1 MSLTMRALVL
11 CMFFSSIAVVAAENE
26 TVTELQHRA
35 GHGDVKAQAEL
46 CGKYTVTGDAE
57 PPDTATAV
65 KWCRNAAEEGY
76 AEGQF
81 GLGVLV
87 FLGQGMPQDNAEAV
101 KWYRRAAQQGH
112 ARAQAMLGAMYIGG
126 SEGAPQDYDKALRW
140 LRRAAE
146 QDDRVGQVSLG
157 MMYANGWGV
166 TQDNAEA
173 EKWFLKG
180 LEDHD
185 PEDRTLGH

>member
-11 CMFFSSIAVVAAENE
+11 CMLFFQHSGVAEENE

-46 CGKYTVTGDAE
+46 CGKYAVTGDAE
-57 PPDTATAV
+57 PPDTATAA

-81 GLGVLV
+81 GLGVLI

-112 ARAQAMLGAMYIGG
+112 ARAQAALGACI
-126 SEGAPQDYDKALRW
+126 SEEVRGCP
-140 LRRAAE
+140 
-146 QDDRVGQVSLG
+146 
-157 MMYANGWGV
+157 
-166 TQDNAEA
+166 
-173 EKWFLKG
+173 
-180 LEDHD
+180 
-185 PEDRTLGH
+185 RTMTKL